1 MFYMD
6 LIFNLSFLVALSVV
20 SVFIEK
26 RWSRKTRTGVLL
38 QGFLFGSMAIIGML
52 NPLVLEPG
60 LIFDGRSVIL
70 SLCALFFGPLAISV
84 ACVMTIACRVLL
96 GGAGMFMG
104 VSVIL
109 ASSLIGLWAHYRF
122 RPSVQTPSLL
132 RLYAL
137 GLAVHLTMVALMFT
151 LPGDLAMAT
160 FKRLGLL
167 VILLYPLATI
177 LIGKI
182 LSDQVDAW
190 GRVKALQ
197 DSEERYRIAFHTQQD
212 AININRVDNGKYIL
226 VNEGFTNITGYT
238 EAEIIGKTSLEMSIW
253 ANPTDR
259 DRMLEI
265 LNRNGKVD
273 NLEAVFRK
281 KDGNLINGLLSVS
294 LIIHDGVAHIFCVTK
309 DITGRK
315 QNEEALRLSEKNLRG
330 SQRIAHLG
338 SWHLDLATNQ
348 VVWTEELY
356 KMYGFDPSLPPPPYM
371 EHMKLFTPESW
382 EILSASLART
392 RETGIPYELELE
404 TVRKDGSHGWMWVR
418 GEAIKDSAGNTTG
431 LWGAAQDITERKQAE
446 AEREKLLTQL
456 THAQK
461 MESVGRLAG
470 GVAHDFNNMLG
481 VILGHAEMAMDKLDP
496 SQPLYRDLQEIRK
509 AAERSAD
516 LTRQLLAFARKQTIA
531 PKVLDLNDTVEGML
545 KMLRRLI
552 GEDID
557 LAWMPGANLWPVKM
571 DPSQIDQILVNLCV
585 NARDAIKGV
594 GKITIETQ
602 DITFDEA
609 YCAVHTD
616 FIPGEYVLLA
626 VSDDGCGMD
635 KETQSHLFEPFF
647 TTKGMGQGTGLG
659 LATVYGIVRQNNGFI
674 NVYSEPG
681 HGTRFAIYL
690 PRHAELKVSLTE
702 QAPARETKHGSE
714 TILLVEDEPTILRM
728 TEMMLERLGYK
739 VLSAD
744 RPGKAMSLAR
754 EYSGRIDLLMTDV
767 VMPGMNGRDLAAN
780 LLSIYPDIK
789 CLFMS
794 GYTANVIAHHGV
806 LEEGVQFIQKPFSL
820 KDLSEKLRET
830 LASD

>member
-1 MFYMD
+1 MQGAGGRTATVDFSLKPVLDPAGRVRMILPEGRDITDRKRAEADLKESEAHYQDLVETSQD
-6 LIFNLSFLVALSVV
+6 LI
-20 SVFIEK
+20 
-26 RWSRKTRTGVLL
+26 WQCDTG
-38 QGFLFGSMAIIGML
+38 GRYTYL
-52 NPLVLEPG
+52 NPAWEEV
-60 LIFDGRSVIL
+60 
-70 SLCALFFGPLAISV
+70 FGYTLAE
-84 ACVMTIACRVLL
+84 M
-96 GGAGMFMG
+96 
-104 VSVIL
+104 
-109 ASSLIGLWAHYRF
+109 
-122 RPSVQTPSLL
+122 
-132 RLYAL
+132 
-137 GLAVHLTMVALMFT
+137 
-151 LPGDLAMAT
+151 
-160 FKRLGLL
+160 
-167 VILLYPLATI
+167 
-177 LIGKI
+177 IGKPF
-182 LSDQVDAW
+182 SDFQAPDVAARDA
-190 GRVKALQ
+190 A
-197 DSEERYRIAFHTQQD
+197 AFARLLDGGSLKSFETVH
-212 AININRVDNGKYIL
+212 
-226 VNEGFTNITGYT
+226 
-238 EAEIIGKTSLEMSIW
+238 IG
-253 ANPTDR
+253 
-259 DRMLEI
+259 
-265 LNRNGKVD
+265 
-273 NLEAVFRK
+273 
-281 KDGNLINGLLSVS
+281 KDGNA
-294 LIIHDGVAHIFCVTK
+294 IHLVFNAKAVVGSDGQVQGT
-309 DITGRK
+309 
-315 QNEEALRLSEKNLRG
+315 RG
-330 SQRIAHLG
+330 TA
-338 SWHLDLATNQ
+338 
-348 VVWTEELY
+348 Y
-356 KMYGFDPSLPPPPYM
+356 
-371 EHMKLFTPESW
+371 
-382 EILSASLART
+382 
-392 RETGIPYELELE
+392 
-404 TVRKDGSHGWMWVR
+404 
-418 GEAIKDSAGNTTG
+418 
-431 LWGAAQDITERKQAE
+431 DITERKRGELALRQEQLFSQALLDGLPGIFYLYTYPGLRLVRWNRNHETQLGFGPGELRGRHIMDWHAPEVHEAVRLAVEVVMEKGQNVIESELLTRDGGAIPFLVTGVRFELSGERFLLGVGIDITNLKRAE
-446 AEREKLLTQL
+446 AEREKLQAQLTQ
-456 THAQK
+456 AQK

-481 VILGHAEMAMDKLDP
+481 VILGHTELAMDKLDP
-496 SQPLYRDLQEIRK
+496 SQPLYTHLLEVRK

-531 PKVLDLNDTVEGML
+531 PKVLDLNDTVESML

-552 GEDID
+552 GEDIH
-557 LAWMPGANLWPVKM
+557 LAWMPGANLFPVKV
-571 DPSQIDQILVNLCV
+571 DPSQIDQILANLCV

-806 LEEGVQFIQKPFSL
+806 LEEGVQFIQKPFSI
-820 KDLSEKLRET
+820 KDLAAKVRET
-830 LASD
+830 LDGE